1 MITVWSAKEG
11 SPLYVLQAHAGPITQ
26 MLWMEEKQQLISC
39 SKDKRI
45 KVWQLPQVWMDEED
59 IITEVKKREA
69 EERKKMVVVS
79 HPIVIDQQKPESLEE
94 EVGLFEQ
101 KEVVHVPKAN
111 QKVEEDEDDDL
122 TGWNK

>member
-1 MITVWSAKEG
+1 
-11 SPLYVLQAHAGPITQ
+11 
-26 MLWMEEKQQLISC
+26 
-39 SKDKRI
+39 
-45 KVWQLPQVWMDEED
+45 MDEED

-94 EVGLFEQ
+94 EVGLYEQ

-111 QKVEEDEDDDL
+111 Q
-122 TGWNK
+122 